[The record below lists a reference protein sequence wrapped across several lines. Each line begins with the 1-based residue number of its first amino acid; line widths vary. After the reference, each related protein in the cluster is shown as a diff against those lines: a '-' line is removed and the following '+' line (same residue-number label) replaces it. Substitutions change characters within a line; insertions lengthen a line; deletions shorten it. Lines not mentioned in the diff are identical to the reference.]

1 MTGWATPRTSS
12 GSRWRRGGSGQG
24 GGPKG
29 QGPGGGRHHAP
40 HPRPGQ
46 QAVPAHHHGNGHSGC
61 GPKVRQQAL
70 PQGGEACVLG
80 LRGVWLGLAE
90 KALGRIQWATAACPL
105 AKSMLQPLWAWKMA
119 TTTVGKPP
127 KVVRMLA
134 FMLRFLFNTP
144 FVQYSPYLPKS
155 SWWGCSNASASDEGL
170 AFVGGWCANK
180 MEPEKKE
187 VYWFHEQIHVEE
199 YLWAFKNGDPKR
211 RIAALQMLGTLFL
224 CNMILTHQG
233 PLSSRVRL
241 PVGSDNQG
249 NVMAM
254 LNLGSKKPYTAAILM
269 ELVFLLHAHGC
280 SLAANRVPRE
290 FNQWADE
297 LTHPDFSEFDPL
309 HRVPKQELCEEF
321 IFLPRLLN
329 GDAFDLSVAY
339 PCSRDRSRWVT
350 HFPWWQTPL
359 WPGCPDP
366 PPRGGR
372 YQSAHPFF
380 SF

>member
-1 MTGWATPRTSS
+1 MASAQCYWGRLAALLVRVLYALFPQVDWNFVFVDDFLWLLRSEGAVNVAVALLATLL
-12 GSRWRRGGSGQG
+12 
-24 GGPKG
+24 
-29 QGPGGGRHHAP
+29 
-40 HPRPGQ
+40 
-46 QAVPAHHHGNGHSGC
+46 
-61 GPKVRQQAL
+61 AL
-70 PQGGEACVLG
+70 GTPLSWKKTHLAEVNT
-80 LRGVWLGLAE
+80 WLGFVVHPNIPQVLMAANKHILVMEVLQTMVEGQAMHSKDIE

-155 SWWGCSNASASDEGL
+155 SWWGCSDASASDDGL
-170 AFVGGWCANK
+170 AFVGGWCSNTV
-180 MEPEKKE
+180 EPDKKE

-199 YLWAFKNGDPKR
+199 YPWAFKNGDPKR
-211 RIAALQMLGTLFL
+211 RIAALEMLGTLFL

-269 ELVFLLHAHGC
+269 ELVFLLHTHGC
-280 SLAANRVPRE
+280 SLAANHVPRE

-297 LTHPDFSEFDPL
+297 LTHPDFSGFDPL
-309 HRVPKQELCEEF
+309 QRVPKQELCEEF
-321 IFLPRLLN
+321 VFLPRLLN
-329 GDAFDLSVAY
+329 GDAFDLSV
-339 PCSRDRSRWVT
+339 
-350 HFPWWQTPL
+350 
-359 WPGCPDP
+359 DP
-366 PPRGGR
+366 PMLP
-372 YQSAHPFF
+372 
-380 SF
+380 

>member
-1 MTGWATPRTSS
+1 MDDRNLWLLRSEGAVNLAVALLATLL
-12 GSRWRRGGSGQG
+12 
-24 GGPKG
+24 
-29 QGPGGGRHHAP
+29 
-40 HPRPGQ
+40 
-46 QAVPAHHHGNGHSGC
+46 
-61 GPKVRQQAL
+61 AL
-70 PQGGEACVLG
+70 GTPLSWKKTHLAEVNT
-80 LRGVWLGLAE
+80 WLGFVVRPNIPQVLMAANKHILVMELGPCGDLRRHGAQHRHRPRWLPAPQLHRGLPDRASAQDAPQVLQTMVEGQAMHSKDIE

-155 SWWGCSNASASDEGL
+155 SWWGCSDASASDEGL
-170 AFVGGWCANK
+170 AFVGGWCSNK
-180 MEPEKKE
+180 VEPEKKE

-199 YLWAFKNGDPKR
+199 YPWAFKNGDPKR
-211 RIAALQMLGTLFL
+211 RIAALEMLGTLFL

-269 ELVFLLHAHGC
+269 ELVFLLHTHGC
-280 SLAANRVPRE
+280 SLAANHVPRE

-297 LTHPDFSEFDPL
+297 LTHPDFSGFDPL

-321 IFLPRLLN
+321 VFLPRLLN
-329 GDAFDLSVAY
+329 GDAFDLSV
-339 PCSRDRSRWVT
+339 
-350 HFPWWQTPL
+350 
-359 WPGCPDP
+359 GP
-366 PPRGGR
+366 PMLP
-372 YQSAHPFF
+372 
-380 SF
+380 